1 MKAEPALVLRAK
13 PSLKLRSNC
22 TAGDASEPKVA
33 VAIMQYGCVFFVTE
47 NTADVVSLETSL
59 VAVTV

>member
-13 PSLKLRSNC
+13 PSLKLRSNW
-22 TAGDASEPKVA
+22 TAGAASEPNVV
-33 VAIMQYGCVFFVTE
+33 VAIMHVGGFVTE
-47 NTADVVSLETSL
+47 KVADVVSVETSL